1 MQRKEKIMENSKWSD
16 GEIKKLFSGV
26 EEAKHQNKSLL
37 HAFKV
42 HAKKFGRKPNS
53 VRNFYYQEI
62 QNLNASNKR
71 ASKLGIN
78 LEKHLI
84 AQPEKFSKEQ
94 AKELVKEILR
104 KKCLGVSVRRA
115 CLEQAGGDLS
125 KMVRLQN
132 KFRNVLKYEKELY
145 NECLKELRKEGLE
158 TGGNVVYLKKQE
170 DKRLS
175 DEDVSS
181 LFMGLVKLVKRTA
194 FENAE
199 RQLYGQTKTMSTE
212 LRETI
217 AKLSAAERRAQI
229 LKEDLILQE
238 KKNKAL
244 IQENLELKT
253 RLAKL
258 MSEKIIKTSNNKNKS
273 LANYLREIREKGKE
287 VKTKV

>member
-1 MQRKEKIMENSKWSD
+1 MENSKWSD
-16 GEIKKLFSGV
+16 REVKKLFSVV
-26 EEAKHQNKSLL
+26 EEAKSQNKSLL
-37 HAFKV
+37 EAFRIY
-42 HAKKFGRKPNS
+42 AKKSGRKPNS

-62 QNLNASNKR
+62 EQLKNSSKR
-71 ASKLGIN
+71 ADRLGIN
-78 LEKHLI
+78 LENHLI
-84 AQPEKFSKEQ
+84 VRPERFTNEQSK
-94 AKELVKEILR
+94 ALVKEILR
-104 KKCLGVSVRRA
+104 KKCLGLSVRKA

-132 KFRNVLKYEKELY
+132 KFRNVIKYEKDLY
-145 NECLKELRKEGLE
+145 NECLKELREEGLE

-170 DKRLS
+170 EKRLS

-199 RQLYGQTKTMSTE
+199 RELYGQTKNISAE

-217 AKLSAAERRAQI
+217 AKLSAAEKRAQI

-244 IQENLELKT
+244 TQENLELKT
-253 RLAKL
+253 RLAKF

-273 LANYLREIREKGKE
+273 LANYLREIREGGRE

>member
-1 MQRKEKIMENSKWSD
+1 MENSKWCD
-16 GEIKKLFSGV
+16 REVKKLFSVV
-26 EEAKHQNKSLL
+26 EEAKSQNKSLL
-37 HAFKV
+37 EAFRIY
-42 HAKKFGRKPNS
+42 AKKSGRKPNS

-62 QNLNASNKR
+62 EQLKNSSKR
-71 ASKLGIN
+71 ADRLGIN
-78 LEKHLI
+78 LENHLI
-84 AQPEKFSKEQ
+84 SRPERFTNEQSK
-94 AKELVKEILR
+94 ALVKEILR
-104 KKCLGVSVRRA
+104 KKCLGLSVRKA

-132 KFRNVLKYEKELY
+132 KFRNVIKYEKDLY
-145 NECLKELRKEGLE
+145 NECLKELREEGLE

-170 DKRLS
+170 EKRLS

-199 RQLYGQTKTMSTE
+199 RELYGQTKNISAE

-217 AKLSAAERRAQI
+217 AKLSATEKRAQI

-253 RLAKL
+253 RLAKF

-273 LANYLREIREKGKE
+273 LANYLREIRDRGRE